1 MIEQTNRFFK
11 GEEIEIFGNS
21 KDFYYYTID
30 NMRNAK
36 GEEIDVANKPKEKIY
51 MTIDLPLEV
60 GDILRRAINE

>member
-1 MIEQTNRFFK
+1 MKTHHTLE
-11 GEEIEIFGNS
+11 
-21 KDFYYYTID
+21 
-30 NMRNAK
+30 NMTNAK